1 MRCVSFCGNLFL
13 FKKFRRGVYLSA
25 DKMLSH
31 HFIATTYLM
40 LQHSKTQDLRETLYK
55 GTMQFTLQLF
65 IHM

>member
-13 FKKFRRGVYLSA
+13 FKKFRGGVYLSA

-40 LQHSKTQDLRETLYK
+40 LQHSKTQLHIFRESFV
-55 GTMQFTLQLF
+55 GFERNS
-65 IHM
+65 I